1 MICKYF
7 SFILWIVFF
16 TFLMVSFA
24 GQNCLWSSIHL
35 FYLLSLVI
43 LMSYLRNNCLNQG
56 QKLYSYVFF
65 SKCFIVPGLII
76 WSLVHFEL
84 IFTYLVDNLTFLFCK
99 LPFVPHVFFSNQVFF
114 PSYFKM
120 LFALYFCH
128 SCCRYFSYYIVQG
141 WWEYQGS
148 EISSEAPSKSH
159 G

>member
-1 MICKYF
+1 MDCLCYF
-7 SFILWIVFF
+7 LDGVLCRTKLFMKF
-16 TFLMVSFA
+16 
-24 GQNCLWSSIHL
+24 NSSI
-35 FYLLSLVI
+35 LSFVTCDFDVI
-43 LMSYLRNNCLNQG
+43 SKKQLPKPRSKTLQLC
-56 QKLYSYVFF
+56 FF
-65 SKCFIVPGLII
+65 PKCFIVPGLII

-141 WWEYQGS
+141 
-148 EISSEAPSKSH
+148 
-159 G
+159 